1 MTRCA
6 VIVGVSE
13 KSGYIQKSLADFYRF
28 LLSLKGGSWTE
39 SEIMIIPEGIDLDSL
54 KFLLRRVSDVK
65 LRSLVFYFCGN
76 KDDVRTENGF
86 TFCGD
91 EIKLRY
97 IEENALHT
105 AVFFDS
111 CGSLVSEDYK
121 DTVQDSDG
129 ENDALRNIAA
139 GRFLC
144 EDVLEKTNGT
154 AFFGRKTGEKPFL
167 LEDGSGFYT
176 ASFIKS
182 LKKEE
187 ELFDVFAADRNVRFE
202 CELARQNAYE
212 EFSVS

>member
-1 MTRCA
+1 
-6 VIVGVSE
+6 
-13 KSGYIQKSLADFYRF
+13 
-28 LLSLKGGSWTE
+28 
-39 SEIMIIPEGIDLDSL
+39 MIIPEGIDLDSL

-76 KDDVRTENGF
+76 KDDVRIENGF

-91 EIKLRY
+91 EIKLQY
-97 IEENALHT
+97 IVENALHT

-139 GRFLC
+139 DRFLC

-154 AFFGRKTGEKPFL
+154 AFFCGRKTGEKPFL

-187 ELFDVFAADRNVRFE
+187 ELFDVFAADRNARFE

>member
-1 MTRCA
+1 M
-6 VIVGVSE
+6 IV
-13 KSGYIQKSLADFYRF
+13 
-28 LLSLKGGSWTE
+28 
-39 SEIMIIPEGIDLDSL
+39 PEGIDLDSL

-76 KDDVRTENGF
+76 KHAVRTENGF
-86 TFCGD
+86 IFCGD
-91 EIKLRY
+91 EIKLQY

-121 DTVQDSDG
+121 DIVQEEFFVQDSDG

-139 GRFLC
+139 DRFLC

-154 AFFGRKTGEKPFL
+154 AFFCGCKTGEKPLL

-187 ELFDVFAADRNVRFE
+187 ELFDVFAADRNARFE